1 MAGVAVGSL
10 WMVPVIAIAWSSAV
24 GDGVGSVEGLVK
36 GVVMGVVMRL
46 MTGAG
51 SSTNSAA
58 LAARCIAKSEPALL
72 LISQYA
78 PTHAPAAAIVTIN
91 NMGLPRLFGEAVRS
105 GRLFWLASAM
115 V

>member
-1 MAGVAVGSL
+1 
-10 WMVPVIAIAWSSAV
+10 MVPVIAIAWSSAV
-24 GDGVGSVEGLVK
+24 GDGVGSVEGLL
-36 GVVMGVVMRL
+36 MGVAMPL
-46 MTGAG
+46 ITGAG

-58 LAARCIAKSEPALL
+58 LAARCIAKSEPAFL

-91 NMGLPRLFGEAVRS
+91 NMGLPRPFGEAVRS